1 MDTFAVSHSQLGST
15 PNGIRPTSGFN
26 RNFHFANATICA
38 VLSFAWLLILCCR
51 GWRSASCDFGENS
64 LGLFTVKSSAKT
76 GFVSSNFSRCFE
88 DVGEEVVK
96 VLINEGTHGLIS
108 TKLHQ
113 CSAITHKIQKNK
125 RKTNKKCSKI
135 TENPSVEWCSMWTNV
150 VWGSGS
156 MIVFG
161 FLGLICLLG
170 CGGCTLY
177 YAKVESTEGS
187 RLWGKY
193 FAIGMVTCQSLG
205 LFIYTCCTFGFSSVD
220 VCGFDSSTKWGPCYV
235 MACLLTLANTIP
247 ICFVWMASVDIN
259 EKRLHRHGEE
269 QLDEYDSHPPSVAM
283 QRGIPWPHENV
294 GVPQAPHSNASMEMS
309 RVVVAQH
316 GVGPAFAGREVAY
329 GTGGHFNVHGGG
341 SSGSFHNQMASQG
354 GRGKSERERSDSAPD
369 EV

>member
-51 GWRSASCDFGENS
+51 GWHSASCDFGKYS
-64 LGLFTVKSSAKT
+64 LGLFTVKSSART
-76 GFVSSNFSRCFE
+76 GFVLSHFSRYFPG
-88 DVGEEVVK
+88 VGEEAVK

-108 TKLHQ
+108 TKHHQ
-113 CSAITHKIQKNK
+113 CSTITQ
-125 RKTNKKCSKI
+125 TW
-135 TENPSVEWCSMWTNV
+135 SVEWCSMWTNV

-193 FAIGMVTCQSLG
+193 YAIGMVTCQSLG
-205 LFIYTCCTFGFSSVD
+205 LFTYTCCTFGFSSVD

-283 QRGIPWPHENV
+283 QGGIPWPRENV
-294 GVPQAPHSNASMEMS
+294 AVPQSPHSSASMEMS

-354 GRGKSERERSDSAPD
+354 GMPKSKPELRGSVSAPWAGW
-369 EV
+369 